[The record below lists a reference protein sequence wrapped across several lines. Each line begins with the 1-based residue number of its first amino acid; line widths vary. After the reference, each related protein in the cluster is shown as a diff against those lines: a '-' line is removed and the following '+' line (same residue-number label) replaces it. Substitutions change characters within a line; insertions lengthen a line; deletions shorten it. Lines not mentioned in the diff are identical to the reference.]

1 MCQVDIMLVISDSE
15 MNKLIE
21 YNSGTKERG
30 FYTLD
35 KAIQDFNDVSHR
47 RKRYQHYCDEIYD
60 RFVNGRVSKQGENN
74 ELQDDL
80 EDNSD
85 EWAIGIQAPA
95 KDHAS
100 QKTVQILKGS
110 MANVSNLI
118 AEIEKMKC
126 EIDAEISE
134 KIGS

>member
-47 RKRYQHYCDEIYD
+47 RKRY
-60 RFVNGRVSKQGENN
+60 
-74 ELQDDL
+74 
-80 EDNSD
+80 
-85 EWAIGIQAPA
+85 
-95 KDHAS
+95 
-100 QKTVQILKGS
+100 
-110 MANVSNLI
+110 
-118 AEIEKMKC
+118 
-126 EIDAEISE
+126 
-134 KIGS
+134 